1 MGSGVQ
7 VACDAGDSLEKA
19 VTSGLA
25 DGCAHCHGGENETQ
39 RSSKPRWWPV
49 RRGLGRCKAHAVC
62 MNASW
67 LDLRAL
73 ATFLDNHNLLIL
85 TTEDF
90 TKAVSAYGSFASVSV
105 KT

>member
-1 MGSGVQ
+1 
-7 VACDAGDSLEKA
+7 
-19 VTSGLA
+19 
-25 DGCAHCHGGENETQ
+25 
-39 RSSKPRWWPV
+39 
-49 RRGLGRCKAHAVC
+49 

-73 ATFLDNHNLLIL
+73 PTLLDNHNLLIL

-90 TKAVSAYGSFASVSV
+90 SKAVGAYGSFASAPV